1 MLDVEQ
7 KAASLKT
14 LTFTPTKKSLLLATK
29 YGYDE
34 WIVNRF
40 LQFIPDAE
48 KLIEKMQ
55 GPVQKYIRTNKL
67 KITSQDLK
75 ERLISKGYELR
86 DTILTDVFEVSSNNS
101 CLSIGATTEYLLGY
115 YYIQDITS
123 CIAVEALDVR
133 RDQVVLDMASA
144 PGGKTTLI
152 AQKMNNTGSIIAF
165 EPNPRRIKSLSFN
178 ITRCGVVNTLIYQ
191 LEATKALDLNSTF
204 DRILLDAPC
213 TGEGVIWKD
222 PARKT
227 SRTPAD
233 ITECSIVQEK
243 LFEVAFK
250 ILKPGGLIVYST
262 CSFAPEENECVVNS
276 VLDNYDVD
284 IEPIPFGIEGLTN
297 FGGLVFHEKLRSSAR
312 FYPHIHN
319 STGFYIA
326 RLRKNN

>member
-1 MLDVEQ
+1 MLDIEA

-14 LTFTPTKKSLLLATK
+14 LTFIPTQQSLLLATK

-48 KLIEKMQ
+48 KLMERMQ
-55 GPVQKYIRTNKL
+55 GPVQKYIRTNTL
-67 KITSQDLK
+67 KITSQDLV
-75 ERLISKGYELR
+75 ERLVAKGYELR
-86 DTILTDVFEVSSNNS
+86 NTILADVFEVSSNNS
-101 CLSIGATTEYLLGY
+101 CISIGATTEYLLGY

-123 CIAVEALDVR
+123 CIAVETLDVG

-178 ITRCGVVNTLIYQ
+178 ITRCGVINTSIYQ
-191 LEATKALDLNSTF
+191 LDATKALELNSSF

-222 PARKT
+222 PSRKT

-233 ITECSIVQEK
+233 IAECSILQEK
-243 LFEVAFK
+243 LFEVALQ

-262 CSFAPEENECVVNS
+262 CSLAPEENECVVNS
-276 VLDNYDVD
+276 LLDKYDVE
-284 IEPIPFGIEGLTN
+284 IEPIPFGLEGLTN
-297 FGGLVFHEKLRSSAR
+297 FGGIVFDEKLKSTAR